1 MLVFIALIVAG
12 SLFGLLGLVLAIP
25 VLGVMK
31 VLLRFFDELYLRSDF
46 YLNPASATPATI
58 PAETELTA
66 VQRAAA
72 ATVSDA
78 ANDADARRAKITREQ
93 AARSK

>member
-1 MLVFIALIVAG
+1 LVFIALIVAG

-25 VLGVMK
+25 VLGVLK
-31 VLLRFFDELYLRSDF
+31 VLLRFFDELYLRSEF
-46 YLNPASATPATI
+46 YRAPAFATPATVT
-58 PAETELTA
+58 AETGTITA
-66 VQRAAA
+66 VQSAAA

-78 ANDADARRAKITREQ
+78 ANEADARRVEITREQ